1 METASSSSSEPRL
14 RNSCESCRRKK
25 TKCTGER
32 PTCSFC
38 QRLGQPCVYL
48 AREQH
53 HARAERNPG
62 IVKTSGSK
70 ERVRRLET
78 QVGQI
83 FEILQSLTENGTR
96 GSTASPFAPVPSRDD
111 EASLSN
117 GGDAAVHD
125 NASEPQGLSFDP
137 TASPEPPPDAVDHLI
152 RVYKKDIAF
161 RPLPLFGRS
170 ILRSRLS
177 SPTPQFL
184 RRSFLA
190 LTLRFGTHPFFRGK
204 EGECADFYAGSAYT
218 DLMPL
223 ALEGV
228 ATVEVVQSL
237 CLLALQDLKVCK
249 PARAW
254 GTIGMAA
261 RLEVSRGWNRRELD
275 QAVQDD
281 AEDDESS
288 RCFWSVYILEKAF
301 SAQCSVLDRCVVQP
315 RYPDS
320 ASLTPQLPPTTTTST
335 EGQAGRF
342 DGINSSFLRVISI
355 WGDVTSYNHGVRC
368 SRRER
373 PWLPTSKYTEL
384 TQKMYEF
391 EDQTAL
397 KHLFKNAAFTDR
409 TPADVSENLEYWR
422 PWVLMQITHHA
433 TSAVLNHPF
442 IHISGLG
449 EASRRQPPRLFMQ
462 GVVDQAQYHAQW
474 VGRLVQMCEA
484 AQFDILD
491 PLLGTLVAA
500 TATVAWVFRFAPDS
514 SAASKSVACFDI
526 CEGFNMQVKLL
537 ESLRGVSGQTRG
549 DGDSVITFRPSKLW
563 ELLDNSIVVPKLS
576 PHSNSS
582 SSASNSRRESP
593 LPDAT
598 LSVTTHIL
606 HPVDEAAEA
615 TARSPT
621 ATDNNDT
628 DSAAQARPG
637 DELCFDDFFSQY
649 LPTEMNCAPEA
660 VQVPMAW
667 QNLRD

>member
-1 METASSSSSEPRL
+1 MDTASSSSSEPRL
-14 RNSCESCRRKK
+14 RNSCESCRRSLGE
-25 TKCTGER
+25 TGRSVRVLTEL
-32 PTCSFC
+32 CGLS
-38 QRLGQPCVYL
+38 
-48 AREQH
+48 
-53 HARAERNPG
+53 
-62 IVKTSGSK
+62 SGSK

-83 FEILQSLTENGTR
+83 YEILQSLTENRMR
-96 GSTASPFAPVPSRDD
+96 GSTASPLAPVPNRDD
-111 EASLSN
+111 EASLGN
-117 GGDAAVHD
+117 GDDAAVHND
-125 NASEPQGLSFDP
+125 ASEPQGSFFDP
-137 TASPEPPPDAVDHLI
+137 TASHRLQAVAALRPLHTPEPALVTDAPFSPPEFPRVDVEVRHPSL
-152 RVYKKDIAF
+152 
-161 RPLPLFGRS
+161 
-170 ILRSRLS
+170 LS
-177 SPTPQFL
+177 
-184 RRSFLA
+184 
-190 LTLRFGTHPFFRGK
+190 GK
-204 EGECADFYAGSAYT
+204 EGECADFYAASAYA

-261 RLEVSRGWNRRELD
+261 RLEVSRGWNRRELG
-275 QAVQDD
+275 QAAQDD
-281 AEDDESS
+281 SEDDESS

-320 ASLTPQLPPTTTTST
+320 ASLSLQPPPSTPPPTST

-373 PWLPTSKYTEL
+373 PWLPTSRYTEL

-397 KHLFKNAAFTDR
+397 KHLLKNAAFTDR

-462 GVVDQAQYHAQW
+462 GVIDQAQYHAQW

-484 AQFDILD
+484 VQFDILD

-526 CEGFNMQVKLL
+526 CEGFVRKVAASWPHIGQKVKLL

-563 ELLDNSIVVPKLS
+563 ELLDNSIIVPRPT
-576 PHSNSS
+576 PHSNSTS
-582 SSASNSRRESP
+582 SESNSRRESP

-606 HPVDEAAEA
+606 HPVDEDAEA
-615 TARSPT
+615 AAQSQPVSPA
-621 ATDNNDT
+621 ATDNNGT

>member
-1 METASSSSSEPRL
+1 MDTASSSSSEPRL
-14 RNSCESCRRKK
+14 RNSCESC
-25 TKCTGER
+25 
-32 PTCSFC
+32 S
-38 QRLGQPCVYL
+38 
-48 AREQH
+48 
-53 HARAERNPG
+53 
-62 IVKTSGSK
+62 SGSK

-83 FEILQSLTENGTR
+83 YEILQSLTENRMR
-96 GSTASPFAPVPSRDD
+96 GSTASPLAPVPSRDD

-117 GGDAAVHD
+117 GEDAVVHD
-125 NASEPQGLSFDP
+125 DASGPQGSFFDP
-137 TASPEPPPDAVDHLI
+137 TASPEPPPDALEHLI
-152 RVYKKDIAF
+152 RVYRKDIAF
-161 RPLPLFGRS
+161 KPLPLFGRS
-170 ILRSRLS
+170 TLRSRLS
-177 SPTPQFL
+177 SPTPRFL

-204 EGECADFYAGSAYT
+204 EGECADFYAASAYA

-261 RLEVSRGWNRRELD
+261 RLEVSRGWNRRELG
-275 QAVQDD
+275 QAAQDD

-320 ASLTPQLPPTTTTST
+320 ASLSLQPPPST

-373 PWLPTSKYTEL
+373 PWLPTSRYTEL

-397 KHLFKNAAFTDR
+397 KHLLKNAAFTDR

-462 GVVDQAQYHAQW
+462 GVIDQAQYHAQW

-526 CEGFNMQVKLL
+526 CEGFVRKVAASWPHIGQKVKLL

-563 ELLDNSIVVPKLS
+563 ELLDNSIIVPKPS
-576 PHSNSS
+576 PHSNSTS
-582 SSASNSRRESP
+582 SESNSRRESP

-615 TARSPT
+615 AARSQPVSPA
-621 ATDNNDT
+621 ATDDNGT

>member
-1 METASSSSSEPRL
+1 MDTASSSSSEPRL
-14 RNSCESCRRKK
+14 RNSCESCRRSLGE
-25 TKCTGER
+25 TGRSVRVLTEL
-32 PTCSFC
+32 CGLS
-38 QRLGQPCVYL
+38 
-48 AREQH
+48 
-53 HARAERNPG
+53 
-62 IVKTSGSK
+62 SGSK

-83 FEILQSLTENGTR
+83 YEILQSLTENRMR
-96 GSTASPFAPVPSRDD
+96 GSTASPLAPVPNRDD
-111 EASLSN
+111 EASLGN
-117 GGDAAVHD
+117 GDDAAVHND
-125 NASEPQGLSFDP
+125 ASEPQGSFFDP
-137 TASPEPPPDAVDHLI
+137 TASPEPPPDALEHLI
-152 RVYKKDIAF
+152 RVYRKDIAF
-161 RPLPLFGRS
+161 KPLPLFGRS
-170 ILRSRLS
+170 TLRSRLS
-177 SPTPQFL
+177 SPTPRFL

-204 EGECADFYAGSAYT
+204 EGECADFYAASAYA

-261 RLEVSRGWNRRELD
+261 RLEVSRGWNRRELG
-275 QAVQDD
+275 QAAQDD
-281 AEDDESS
+281 SEDDESS

-320 ASLTPQLPPTTTTST
+320 ASLSLQPPPSTPPPTST

-373 PWLPTSKYTEL
+373 PWLPTSRYTEL

-397 KHLFKNAAFTDR
+397 KHLLKNAAFTDR

-462 GVVDQAQYHAQW
+462 GVIDQAQYHAQW

-484 AQFDILD
+484 VQFDILD

-526 CEGFNMQVKLL
+526 CEGFVRKVAASWPHIGQKVKLL

-563 ELLDNSIVVPKLS
+563 ELLDNSIIVPKPS
-576 PHSNSS
+576 PHSNITSS
-582 SSASNSRRESP
+582 ESNSRRESP

-606 HPVDEAAEA
+606 HPVDEDAEA
-615 TARSPT
+615 AAQSQPVSPAT
-621 ATDNNDT
+621 TDNNGT